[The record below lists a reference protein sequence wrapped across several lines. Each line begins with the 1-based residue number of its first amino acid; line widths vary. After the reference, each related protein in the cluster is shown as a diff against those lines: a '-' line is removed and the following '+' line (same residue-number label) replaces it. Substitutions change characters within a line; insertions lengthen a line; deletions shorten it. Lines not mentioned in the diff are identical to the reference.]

1 MYEMASADFMKSA
14 SIVQQS
20 SSNDSSLLK
29 QATSSNTIDNPSLSR
44 KERRKLSRKKIKT
57 KLNKL

>member
-1 MYEMASADFMKSA
+1 MASADFMKSA